1 MASTKVDYAA
11 LGTKVLE
18 LVGGEKNI
26 NSLAHCATRL
36 RFNLRDRDLAQTA
49 EIEKL
54 DGVITV
60 MKSAGLYQVVIG
72 NNVVSAYDA
81 IMARTSLGAGEGSVA
96 ADEEGN
102 KGSPL
107 NRFIAMISGVFSPVV
122 WTLAAVGLIKAFLA
136 LFTVG
141 IPLLDTESQTY
152 LILAALGDGL
162 MFFLPIVL
170 SVSAAKHFKVNYASS
185 MAIAAFLQTTT
196 ISGMYEA
203 GDPVHLFGIPVVMAP
218 YSYSVFPIIVAVWF
232 QSLIEPRLNKVLPSW
247 MRNFMTPTIVV
258 LVVGLL
264 TLTVIGP
271 IINFATGLVAGAL
284 TWIWGPAPWLG
295 GAIMGGFWQVFVMF
309 GLHWGI
315 SPIMLEE
322 LAKNGYSLLFG
333 PLPSAVVAQCAA
345 SLAVA
350 LRTKDKKLRD
360 LALPT
365 SISAFFSGV
374 TEPLVYG
381 VNLPLKR
388 PFIFGIAGGAIG
400 GAIAASGG
408 SAATANVFSS
418 LLTLPAF
425 LEKGNFALQ
434 LVGVA
439 TAIIIGFTLTYF
451 FGMPKAQIAAEE
463 DRKTS
468 LDVDPNKSVLGESLP
483 ADKKVV
489 DADAQV
495 VPANATVIL
504 PAEGAHTTDLVAAA
518 SGESM
523 ALSQVDDPVFSSGAM
538 GQGVAI
544 KPVDGNVYAPISGK
558 VVTALDSGHAYG
570 IKSDTGV
577 EVLVHVGVDTVAMN
591 GEGFTMHVHKGDA
604 VQSGQPLVTFD
615 RDAVAAAGYQDTV
628 ITIITNSGSF
638 STIQPLTDK
647 NLTAGELAVIV
658 ER

>member
-408 SAATANVFSS
+408 SGATANVFASV
-418 LLTLPAF
+418 LTLPAF
-425 LEKGNFALQ
+425 LGVGNFALQ
-434 LVGVA
+434 LIGVA
-439 TAIIIGFTLTYF
+439 AAGISAFVVTFL
-451 FGMPKAQIAAEE
+451 FGMPKKGEATVAAAA
-463 DRKTS
+463 
-468 LDVDPNKSVLGESLP
+468 VAPNLEPEASIIETRP
-483 ADKKVV
+483 ADTKLVP
-489 DADAQV
+489 ADAQV

-504 PAEGAHTTDLVAAA
+504 PAEDAHTTDLVAAA

-523 ALSQVDDPVFSSGAM
+523 ALSQVNDPVFSSGAM

-577 EVLVHVGVDTVAMN
+577 EGLVHVGIDTVAMN